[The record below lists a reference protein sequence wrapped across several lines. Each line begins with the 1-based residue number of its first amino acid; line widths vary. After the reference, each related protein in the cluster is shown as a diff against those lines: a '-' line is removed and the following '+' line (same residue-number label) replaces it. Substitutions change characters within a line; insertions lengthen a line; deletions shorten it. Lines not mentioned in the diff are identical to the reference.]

1 MDVNE
6 LETKITNLEREV
18 KEMKEMLKE
27 LLEVCGRMDNHITFV
42 ESVYQTLKNPIE
54 CIRSRFNY
62 LRN

>member
-6 LETKITNLEREV
+6 LETKITNLEKEI

-27 LLEVCGRMDNHITFV
+27 LLKVCGRMDNHITFV

-54 CIRSRFNY
+54 SIRSRFNY
-62 LRN
+62 LGN